1 MYYANLSRDQSSRC
15 HWQASCAT
23 RIRHANAAACHHSA
37 YILLQK
43 IPRTTRDLLD
53 FCVFVMR
60 VYFLC
65 VLANVNSRLRLL
77 HVVAHPSVSLSVC
90 RLSVTFLRPTQPVEI
105 FGNVCTP
112 FARLPWPSVDI
123 QVKFYGDCSRGTPP
137 SGEGLNARGVAEYND
152 FGPVKGYISE
162 TVQDRRYLVI
172 SKLNRKLHELS
183 IGTKSVTLND
193 LERHNGL
200 ILR

>member
-1 MYYANLSRDQSSRC
+1 MLIYHVINHRAVIGKRRVQ
-15 HWQASCAT
+15 
-23 RIRHANAAACHHSA
+23 
-37 YILLQK
+37 
-43 IPRTTRDLLD
+43 
-53 FCVFVMR
+53 R
-60 VYFLC
+60 VYVTQMPRRVIIVRIYCCRKFHALLETFLISAFLSCVCIFLC

-152 FGPVKGYISE
+152 FVLSKAIS
-162 TVQDRRYLVI
+162 
-172 SKLNRKLHELS
+172 RKLCKIE
-183 IGTKSVTLND
+183 GTY
-193 LERHNGL
+193 
-200 ILR
+200 